1 MKVQPSSGHIFRA
14 RSWVGRN
21 YPSSAIELVSFGAES
36 GRMSRKL
43 GVAEIPFHHQIM
55 FGDIDDIQDH
65 GYRMSRRTFFNLRL
79 KCTTGI
85 MCAGLRAPG
94 WLFVLGIPHRA
105 DMPL

>member
-1 MKVQPSSGHIFRA
+1 M
-14 RSWVGRN
+14 GRN
-21 YPSSAIELVSFGAES
+21 YPSEAIELVSFGAES

-65 GYRMSRRTFFNLRL
+65 RYRMSRRTFFQPSL

-85 MCAGLRAPG
+85 TYVALRAPG
-94 WLFVLGIPHRA
+94 WLYVLGNPPRA
-105 DMPL
+105 DLPS